1 MQRSTGVVIAVV
13 VGTAAVVIPIWLS
26 IRLAWNES
34 LEDVEARVRY
44 NVTDVLRRS
53 DETRDQVGQG
63 LRELRKANLAPCSA
77 GEVDVMRRIDL
88 DSSYIQA
95 VGRMQGE
102 NLICTSLGTTGPI
115 PLGPVT
121 LVTDRGVA
129 ARLNVKIPPAGDQP
143 MDIFSTD
150 SYAFIVHPGLP
161 IDTPTE
167 GPDISITLFVPS
179 SPQHIPLASKGS
191 ALRPEWF
198 RDVPIGGEATFV
210 DQGHVVCLERSA
222 KGDQA
227 VVAAAPV
234 AYVYKRV
241 AQFAVVFVPLGLIC
255 GLTLAWAVLYV
266 SRRNLSMPSV
276 LRAGARRREF
286 FVEYQPIVEL
296 GSRRWIGA
304 EALVRW
310 QRGGRTI
317 RPDLFIPIAE
327 ENGIISLITHCVAE
341 IVTADLPGFVSIDPD
356 FKVAMNLSADD
367 LRSNDT
373 LKVIGDILAGK
384 GVRPANLEM
393 EATERGFLQGT
404 EARDIL
410 VRIRSMGVPVS
421 IDDFGTGYSSL
432 ACLQTLGLDTLKID
446 KAFVDTIGTDGATSQ
461 VVLHIIEMAHSL
473 KLEMVAEGV
482 EHEEQ
487 ALFLE
492 KRGVRYAQGWLFARP
507 MSISALREALVAQSA
522 EDRKVS
528 V

>member
-13 VGTAAVVIPIWLS
+13 VGTAAIVIPIWLS
-26 IRLAWNES
+26 IRLAWTES
-34 LEDVEARVRY
+34 LAGEEARVRY
-44 NVTDVLRRS
+44 NVRDVLRRS

-63 LRELRKANLAPCSA
+63 LRELKKANLPPCSP

-95 VGRMQGE
+95 VGRIEGE
-102 NLICTSLGTTGPI
+102 SLICTSLGTTGPI
-115 PLGPVT
+115 PLGPAT
-121 LVTDRGVA
+121 LTTDRGVA
-129 ARLNVKIPPAGDQP
+129 ARLNVKIPMAGDQP

-150 SYAFIVHPGLP
+150 GYAFVVHPGLP
-161 IDTPTE
+161 IDTATE
-167 GPDISITLFVPS
+167 GPDISISLFVPS
-179 SPQHIPLASKGS
+179 SPAHTPLGVKGS
-191 ALRPEWF
+191 GLRREWF
-198 RDVPIGGEATFV
+198 RDVPKGGETTFV
-210 DQGHVVCLERSA
+210 DQGYVVCLERSA
-222 KGDQA
+222 RGDQA
-227 VVAAAPV
+227 VLAAAPV
-234 AYVYKRV
+234 AYVYRRV
-241 AQFAVVFVPLGLIC
+241 AQFAVILVPLGLIC
-255 GLTLAWAVLYV
+255 GLALAWAVLYV
-266 SRRNLSMPSV
+266 TRRSLSMPSV

-310 QRGGRTI
+310 RRGGSII

-327 ENGIISLITHCVAE
+327 ENGIISLITRCVAE
-341 IVTADLPGFVSIDPD
+341 IVATDLPGFVSIDPD
-356 FKVAMNLSADD
+356 FKVAINLSADD
-367 LRSNDT
+367 LRSDDT
-373 LKVIGDILAGK
+373 LAVANEILGGE
-384 GVRPANLEM
+384 GVRPANLEI
-393 EATERGFLQGT
+393 EATERGFLQGS

-410 VRIRSMGVPVS
+410 ARIRSMGVSVA

-432 ACLQTLGLDTLKID
+432 ACLQTLCLDTLKID
-446 KAFVDTIGTDGATSQ
+446 KAFVETIGTDGATSQ

-482 EHEEQ
+482 EKEEQ
-487 ALFLE
+487 ARFLE

-507 MSISALREALVAQSA
+507 MSISAIREALVARSA